1 MTGLGTVFYG
11 SANLSFFS
19 QALVLPLCN
28 FLFSSRVIMGDSA
41 SKITVYDVLGVLI
54 ISIGVTVYTLP
65 FKVRWPWSRK
75 EAKVEGESLLQS
87 QL

>member
-1 MTGLGTVFYG
+1 
-11 SANLSFFS
+11 
-19 QALVLPLCN
+19 
-28 FLFSSRVIMGDSA
+28 MGDSA